1 MTEKIQKQVSI
12 ADFLLKDVTVLEE
25 KKELIFPQFQVPWII
40 RSLGADEFTSLRKS
54 ATRKVR
60 SKSGQLL
67 ADTDQERLGDLILAA
82 AVVQPELDNPE
93 LQEFYGTV
101 GDAAATARKMLK
113 IGQYVDLQET
123 ITELNGFDDS
133 VDELEDELKK

>member
-1 MTEKIQKQVSI
+1 M
-12 ADFLLKDVTVLEE
+12 
-25 KKELIFPQFQVPWII
+25 
-40 RSLGADEFTSLRKS
+40 
-54 ATRKVR
+54 
-60 SKSGQLL
+60 
-67 ADTDQERLGDLILAA
+67 ILAA